1 VHAAMFRHM
10 KNTHA
15 IAPRWLTIK
24 GASQYSGLSVRL
36 LQDHVK
42 AGRIIASNVTAP
54 GATRGR
60 RLLSRESLDHLIEE
74 GIGKVSTLA
83 MNSAQKGGDR

>member
-1 VHAAMFRHM
+1 MLVKRI
-10 KNTHA
+10 NL
-15 IAPRWLTIK
+15 IAPRWLTFE

-42 AGRIIASNVTAP
+42 AGHITAANVIAP

-60 RLLSRESLDHLIEE
+60 RLLCRHSLDSFIEQ

-83 MNSAQKGGDR
+83 MNLGRKGGES

>member
-1 VHAAMFRHM
+1 MSEVWQRMTT
-10 KNTHA
+10 THA
-15 IAPRWLTIK
+15 IAPRWLTFK
-24 GASQYSGLSVRL
+24 GASLYSGLSVRL

-60 RLLSRESLDHLIEE
+60 RLLSRESLDELIEE
-74 GIGKVSTLA
+74 GIGKVSTLS
-83 MNSAQKGGDR
+83 MNSGRKGGDR